1 MARARH
7 RGGKGRRRPARGGR
21 HDRFDGRDGDN
32 NVTMRDVGGSR
43 DTGRGRPRHRRNW
56 PWKNDR
62 QQDDD
67 LESEADDD
75 VDFLSDPALPPLF
88 AEEDDDPVD
97 DLPPVPHNPI
107 TRLLRKHQAQPNIPR
122 NNRHR
127 GNSRNNPFLKQQPHQ
142 RQQQSNLNLPSFQ
155 RRRQQQQPQHQHQ
168 RYPQRSYSKYGCND
182 CNDCRAVRKANVRL
196 RNALHN
202 HLVATA
208 ATIVEWSEEVG
219 VPFGGAADDEMDWQP
234 EPEIRVIV
242 VQQQQQQQPSDRR
255 HNYYYYSNT
264 FGNFLPHVFP
274 STRYVGPGGYRRYGV
289 YGGSGGYE
297 RNAATAPWHQQ
308 LGIDSLE
315 DEDQGA
321 EDPLEEP
328 PEEPYQSMALE
339 PDPFRETP
347 SGSGFANTSGV
358 SPLGKLAHQLN
369 SSSGVVANHNAVSS
383 SGVLA
388 SMITNVPSIE
398 VGEWSQPNVG
408 NQGGFN
414 GHARGTSLAGSAAE
428 VSSPILWLL

>member
-1 MARARH
+1 
-7 RGGKGRRRPARGGR
+7 
-21 HDRFDGRDGDN
+21 
-32 NVTMRDVGGSR
+32 MRDVRGGR
-43 DTGRGRPRHRRNW
+43 DTGRGRPRHRRNG
-56 PWKNDR
+56 PWKDGR

-107 TRLLRKHQAQPNIPR
+107 TRLLRKHQAQQNTSR

-127 GNSRNNPFLKQQPHQ
+127 GNSKNNPFLKQQQPHQ
-142 RQQQSNLNLPSFQ
+142 QQQQSNLNLPSFQ
-155 RRRQQQQPQHQHQ
+155 RQRQQQQPQYKQK
-168 RYPQRSYSKYGCND
+168 RYPQRSNSKYGCND

-202 HLVATA
+202 HLVASA

-219 VPFGGAADDEMDWQP
+219 VPFGGGADDEMDWQP

-242 VQQQQQQQPSDRR
+242 VQQQQPDDRR
-255 HNYYYYSNT
+255 HNYYYYNNT
-264 FGNFLPHVFP
+264 FGNFLPNVFP
-274 STRYVGPGGYRRYGV
+274 STRYGGPGGYRRHGV

-297 RNAATAPWHQQ
+297 RNGRGGPGLSSGHSGVGAATAPWCQQ
-308 LGIDSLE
+308 PGIDSLE
-315 DEDQGA
+315 EDQGT

-358 SPLGKLAHQLN
+358 SPLGKSANQLN
-369 SSSGVVANHNAVSS
+369 SSSGVVANHSAVSS
-383 SGVLA
+383 SGILA

-398 VGEWSQPNVG
+398 VGEWSQPNAG

-414 GHARGTSLAGSAAE
+414 GHAR
-428 VSSPILWLL
+428 